1 GAPAGRGGSGMGRA
15 LRGRLRVVASALA
28 VAGELLRVPRRAPA
42 RAVYHE
48 RRRGRAPELPAGAED
63 AGRAPERDGRTQA
76 VLRDGGAA
84 GGEVEAGAP
93 ELAAAAQRVA
103 RARARPL

>member
-1 GAPAGRGGSGMGRA
+1 RGRGGGLPEGGAPAVPRPPDAAEPGAGVPEGPEGRRLRAQGRLQGGHRGRGGAPAGRGGSGMGRA

-48 RRRGRAPELPAGAED
+48 RRRGRAPEL
-63 AGRAPERDGRTQA
+63 
-76 VLRDGGAA
+76 
-84 GGEVEAGAP
+84 
-93 ELAAAAQRVA
+93 
-103 RARARPL
+103 